1 MKYVLFDNYE
11 VKVVAECKGQ
21 SLEEAQSV
29 FFDEMGIVEDNYLLI
44 YDETETLPTTSSFH
58 YQSHCYYAN

>member
-11 VKVVAECKGQ
+11 VKVVAECIGQ
-21 SLEEAQSV
+21 SLEEAQAV
-29 FFDEMGIVEDNYLLI
+29 FFDQMGIVEDEHLLI
-44 YDETETLPTTSSFH
+44 YDETEILPATSSFH